1 MWIKGNAEEEEDGK
15 MKWQSGERKEK
26 NKNNAIMQIER
37 MNRKNK
43 MKRGGVS
50 RYKKRKKYIY
60 KKMKGKW
67 NEKDIKTIR

>member
-43 MKRGGVS
+43 MKRGGDS
-50 RYKKRKKYIY
+50 RYKKRKIY
-60 KKMKGKW
+60 KKWRVNKRK
-67 NEKDIKTIR
+67 KK